1 MVDVETER
9 GCVGNDVCGECVDV
23 GGCVCGWDTCDAT
36 AEALIYT
43 MLEMPYA
50 HPTRRNTQDTD
61 QHDAQQDNHSNTSH
75 ATHTHTQPH
84 HTHTQPQH
92 TTPTHLTL
100 QPQPVTTHITTPEA
114 PRTPQ
119 HAKPEPQ
126 PQPSQVVHM
135 CVVLTEGRAGMQT
148 RMPAAQHCSLL
159 LHRCQGGRGRVEC

>member
-1 MVDVETER
+1 MDVETER
-9 GCVGNDVCGECVDV
+9 GCVGNDVCGECVGGWMCECV
-23 GGCVCGWDTCDAT
+23 GHMRCNCGGTDLHHAGDAIRTPHEGGIRRTPVNMMHSRTTT
-36 AEALIYT
+36 AT
-43 MLEMPYA
+43 PHMP
-50 HPTRRNTQDTD
+50 H
-61 QHDAQQDNHSNTSH
+61 
-75 ATHTHTQPH
+75 THTHSHTT
-84 HTHTQPQH
+84 HTHSH
-92 TTPTHLTL
+92 NTPHPHISRCNHSQSPL
-100 QPQPVTTHITTPEA
+100 ITTPEA